1 MSKKYTP
8 SFLREQQCASST
20 VSATVTANRFNALSD
35 DATAVKRLVNTS
47 LPAKNA
53 VPLVPGTL
61 ASLTATALT
70 ALNGDGAT
78 GLNGTTGAKSFAS
91 TFTDKQRQLE
101 NPNYKSTTKP
111 IDIKSE
117 DDFPSLGSAKSLSKS
132 SSTGGFTTK
141 VVDIKPVVPP
151 QKQNFAD
158 LAKGWAKK
166 TADEEEEELR
176 KQQEE
181 FEQRERELIMGTFV
195 RHRRAKKLSED
206 DDDEEED
213 YNAVYDEPDSEYS
226 SVPEGDEDDLGSYDD
241 EETNSQERE
250 LNSGLGNERRHHD
263 DLY

>member
-20 VSATVTANRFNALSD
+20 VYVTANRFNALSED
-35 DATAVKRLVNTS
+35 VPVVKQLVNTS
-47 LPAKNA
+47 RPAKDA

-61 ASLTATALT
+61 ASLTATAL
-70 ALNGDGAT
+70 NGDSAT
-78 GLNGTTGAKSFAS
+78 SVNGTSNTSAKSFAS
-91 TFTDKQRQLE
+91 IFMDKQKQLE
-101 NPNYKSTTKP
+101 NPNYNPITKP

-117 DDFPSLGSAKSLSKS
+117 DDFPSLGSTKSLSKS

-141 VVDIKPVVPP
+141 VVDIKSVVPL

-181 FEQRERELIMGTFV
+181 FQQRERELIMGTFV
-195 RHRRAKKLSED
+195 RHRRAKKPSED

-250 LNSGLGNERRHHD
+250 LNSGIGSERRHHD